1 MSSSLTLVI
10 AGICIMTGQISSVIW
25 IIISAHKLTG
35 LAENHLKKSI
45 FVEINRKSFES
56 FGIFGKVIR
65 YGPIAL
71 MFLAPKFFERRGMID
86 ANELSNMPINLRN
99 KLLLPWIVG
108 IVFAIALFAFP
119 YIGKNLT

>member
-1 MSSSLTLVI
+1 MSSLTLVI
-10 AGICIMTGQISSVIW
+10 VGISTMTAQISSVIW
-25 IIISAHKLTG
+25 IIVSAHRLTE

-45 FVEINRKSFES
+45 FLEINRKSFES
-56 FGIFGKVIR
+56 LGIIGKVIR

-99 KLLLPWIVG
+99 KLLLPWIAS
-108 IVFAIALFAFP
+108 IISSVFFFAFP
-119 YIGKNLT
+119 YIGKNFT

>member
-1 MSSSLTLVI
+1 MSSLTLVI
-10 AGICIMTGQISSVIW
+10 VGTSTMVAQISSVIW
-25 IIISAHKLTG
+25 IIVSAHRLTE

-45 FVEINRKSFES
+45 FLEINRKSFES
-56 FGIFGKVIR
+56 FGIIGKVIR

-119 YIGKNLT
+119 YIGKNFT